1 MDTARSLGATAQ
13 LSNQE
18 STQKVA
24 QLPEDPLA
32 EEITKLLN
40 EVNHRCA
47 KQHLDPEAQEALAE
61 SIDLLNTIALTD
73 VLWLKDMQIVNA
85 IHVSINALYSSP
97 PNTDMASAI
106 HRDLK
111 ERLQRASTAR
121 QTLYRSFRWSMM
133 STPTAAVVLGLFAL
147 LCFLSVVFWRASTAF
162 TPQSVSKFLEIEPTA
177 LLLIAVVGALGSIVS
192 IMIRI
197 RTFTFGGNIP
207 DAWPF
212 FFFGL
217 FKPIVGA
224 LFALF
229 IVSALQAALIPA
241 FQLPHDSGKS
251 AWFFVTVAFLAG
263 FSERFAGDIVT
274 SMEASSESKPTQ
286 VPPTEKM

>member
-1 MDTARSLGATAQ
+1 VDTARSLGATAQ

>member
-1 MDTARSLGATAQ
+1 MDAEVTPKRVAQ
-13 LSNQE
+13 LIDQE
-18 STQKVA
+18 STRKII
-24 QLPEDPLA
+24 E
-32 EEITKLLN
+32 LN
-40 EVNHRCA
+40 EEAIAKKITEILDEVNQRCEA
-47 KQHLDPEAQEALAE
+47 KCLDPDAQKALAE
-61 SIDLLNTIALTD
+61 SISLLNTIALTD

-85 IHVSINALYSSP
+85 IHVSIKALFSDP
-97 PNTDMASAI
+97 PNTDLAKRI
-106 HRDLK
+106 QDDLRK
-111 ERLQRASTAR
+111 KLNPKAR

-147 LCFLSVVFWRASTAF
+147 LCFLVLVFWRVSTAF
-162 TPQSVSKFLEIEPTA
+162 TPQTISDFLKIEPSA

-197 RTFTFGGNIP
+197 RNFAFEGVP

-212 FFFGL
+212 FFFGV

-229 IVSALQAALIPA
+229 IVSALQAALIPG
-241 FQLPHDSGKS
+241 FQVPDESGKS

-274 SMEASSESKPTQ
+274 GMEASSQPKPTQ
-286 VPPTEKM
+286 VPPTKAT